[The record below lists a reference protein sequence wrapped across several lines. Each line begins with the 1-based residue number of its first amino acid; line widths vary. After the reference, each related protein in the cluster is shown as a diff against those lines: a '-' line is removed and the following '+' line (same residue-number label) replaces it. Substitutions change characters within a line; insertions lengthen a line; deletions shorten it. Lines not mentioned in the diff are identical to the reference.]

1 MLSTGFREHRV
12 CRNILQMKID
22 LSGEIPSP
30 PQPSAWREMATI
42 LLIGGLLLV
51 ILGQTA
57 YAAVPAPLNYVVAS
71 LALVGAAV
79 FLLGGRIAVKQQIP
93 AWLQKPTNWLSGYFN
108 GRQGQI
114 LLLFFAVCF
123 SLLAWLT
130 AGHGLKAFH
139 ATVSFVSWVLAIG
152 CVVGGSLVFSEDKVH
167 IPKKV
172 LLGTAVLFAIA
183 LFLRGVATAQIPTTF
198 SGDEGSAGLFAVS
211 LLSGEADNLL
221 GLGWFSFPALY
232 FGIQSLSIALL
243 GQSIE
248 ALRLTSALA
257 GALTVVAVYWLGRSL
272 FDRLT
277 GALAAI
283 YLAVSHYHI
292 HMSRIGLNNV
302 WDSLFGTVALLG
314 LWDGWQNGRR
324 LSFVLCG
331 LALGVGQYFYASM
344 RLLPV
349 MFLIW
354 AVAALIADRERFKTR
369 LPGFILAAFVALIV
383 FLPLGLLFA
392 QHPDEFNAPLQR
404 VSILGDRLEQE
415 MAVNGRTATGVFIDQ
430 ATKTALGFT
439 NEPLR
444 LLYDPGVPLL
454 LPLAAALFI
463 IGLLWLVF
471 QFDLRTLLLIMPLLG
486 VVLTG
491 SFSQMP
497 PASQRYILVMPIVAI
512 LVVLPLAQLSKWLQI
527 MWPAYRRV
535 VGLVVALLLLWL
547 VVTDLNFYF
556 QQAYADGY
564 VLGGHNT
571 VTAHEIA
578 TYLQAQ
584 EPPDQQIYFFGFPR
598 MGYFSLST
606 IPYLA
611 PQMHAEDVA
620 DPLTSPPTWPLAG
633 PAMFVF
639 LPDRVSEMAQ
649 VQAAYPEGI
658 VQEIRSDTDQ
668 PLFFVYHV
676 EP

>member
-1 MLSTGFREHRV
+1 MKSELAS
-12 CRNILQMKID
+12 ISPLQA
-22 LSGEIPSP
+22 
-30 PQPSAWREMATI
+30 PQFAWRGLATI

-51 ILGQTA
+51 ILGQSA
-57 YAAVPAPLNYVVAS
+57 YTAVPKPLSYMVTS
-71 LALVGAAV
+71 LALIGVVA

-93 AWLQKPTNWLSGYFN
+93 DWLQRPTSWLAGYFAVMP
-108 GRQGQI
+108 GQI
-114 LLLFFAVCF
+114 LLFFFAICF

-139 ATVSFVSWVLAIG
+139 ATVSFFSWVLALG
-152 CVVGGSLVFSEDKVH
+152 CVVVGSLIFSEEKVH
-167 IPKKV
+167 ISIKV
-172 LLGTAVLFAIA
+172 LLATAVLFAIA

-211 LLSGEADNLL
+211 MLRGEANNLL
-221 GLGWFSFPALY
+221 GLGWFSFPAFY
-232 FGIQSLSIALL
+232 FGIQSLSIALF

-257 GALTVVAVYWLGRSL
+257 GALTVVAVYWLGRVL
-272 FDRLT
+272 FGRLT
-277 GALAAI
+277 GVLAAI

-331 LALGVGQYFYASM
+331 LALGLGQYFYASM

-354 AVAALIADRERFKTR
+354 AFAALIADRERFKVR

-392 QHPDEFNAPLQR
+392 QHPNEFNAPLQR
-404 VSILGDRLEQE
+404 VSILGDRLQQE
-415 MAVNGRTATGVFIDQ
+415 MIVNGRTATGVLIDQ
-430 ATKTALGFT
+430 AAKTALGFT
-439 NEPLR
+439 SEPLR

-454 LPLAAALFI
+454 LSLAAALFL
-463 IGLLWLVF
+463 IGLLWLIF

-486 VVLTG
+486 VVFTG

-512 LVVLPLAQLSKWLQI
+512 LVALPLAQLSQWLQT

-535 VGLVVALLLLWL
+535 TNLVVALLLLWL

-556 QQAYADGY
+556 QEVYANGY

-571 VTAHEIA
+571 VTAHGIA

-584 EPPDQQIYFFGFPR
+584 KPPDQQIYFFGFPR

-606 IPYLA
+606 IPYLV
-611 PQMHAEDVA
+611 PQMRAEDIA
-620 DPLTSPPTWPLAG
+620 EPLAAPPTWPLSG
-633 PAMFVF
+633 STIFVF
-639 LPDRVSEMAQ
+639 LPERVSEMAY
-649 VQAAYPEGI
+649 VQAAYPDGA
-658 VQEIRSDTDQ
+658 VQEIRSSNDQ
-668 PLFFVYHV
+668 PLFFVYQV